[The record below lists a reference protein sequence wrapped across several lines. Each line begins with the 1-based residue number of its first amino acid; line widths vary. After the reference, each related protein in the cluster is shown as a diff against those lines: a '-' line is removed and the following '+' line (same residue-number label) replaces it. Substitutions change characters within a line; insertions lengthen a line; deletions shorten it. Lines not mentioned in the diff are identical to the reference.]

1 LPARAACKSSIVLE
15 RKSQVSDYD
24 YDLFVIGAGSGGV
37 RAARL
42 AAELGKRV
50 AIAEEYR
57 IGGTCV
63 IRGCVPKKLL
73 VYGSRYGGE
82 IQDAQRFGWSYQ
94 DLHFEWPTLIH
105 NVQREVDRLNGVYTR
120 TLENAGV
127 ERFLTHATVEGPHEV
142 RLAEPNRTVS
152 AEYILVATGSSP
164 VIPDVPGKEHLIS
177 SAECFQ
183 LEALPASIVIIGAGY
198 IGMEFCSIFAGL
210 GVAVTVLHRG
220 DQILRDFDND
230 LRDGLAEAL
239 RDRGVDLRMN
249 TNITSIEKE
258 GDCYRVAL
266 KEGGSVSA
274 ALVMAATG
282 RKPNTAGLGLQ
293 KVGVDLGW
301 NGHVVVDAY
310 SKSTVDSIYAVG
322 DVTDRVN
329 LTPVA
334 IREGT
339 AFVET
344 VFGGESKAM
353 DYTFIPTAVFSEP
366 EIGTVGISEE
376 DARAKYRA
384 VDVYKASFRP
394 MRATISGRD
403 EKVLL
408 KLVIDAETDKVLG
421 VHMLGPDAAEI
432 AQMAAVSLRLG
443 VTKAQ
448 LDATMALHPSVAEE
462 LVTMRHKWEPPT
474 PIKGSDAAA

>member
-1 LPARAACKSSIVLE
+1 
-15 RKSQVSDYD
+15 VSEYD

-50 AIAEEYR
+50 GIAEEYR
-57 IGGTCV
+57 VGGTCV

-73 VYGSRYGGE
+73 VYGSRYHGE
-82 IQDAQRFGWSYQ
+82 IEDARSFGWSYD
-94 DLHFEWPTLIH
+94 DLRFDWPTLIH

-127 ERFLTHATVEGPHEV
+127 DRFLTRATVEGPHTL
-142 RLAEPNRTVS
+142 RLADRDQPVS
-152 AEYILVATGSSP
+152 AEYVLVATGAAP
-164 VIPDVPGKEHLIS
+164 AMPDLPGKEHLITS
-177 SAECFQ
+177 NECFQ
-183 LEALPASIVIIGAGY
+183 LETLPASIAIIGAGY
-198 IGMEFCSIFAGL
+198 IGMEFASIFSGL
-210 GVAVTVLHRG
+210 GVAVTVLYRG
-220 DQILRDFDND
+220 DQVLRDFDDD
-230 LRDGLAEAL
+230 LRDGVAEAM

-249 TNITSIEKE
+249 ANIAGIEKE

-266 KEGGSVSA
+266 KEGASVSA

-282 RKPNTAGLGLQ
+282 RKPNTEGLGLQ
-293 KVGVDLGW
+293 QAGVKLGW
-301 NGHVVVDAY
+301 NGHVVVDDY
-310 SKSTVDSIYAVG
+310 SKTSVDSIFAVG
-322 DVTDRVN
+322 DVTDRVQ

-344 VFGGESKAM
+344 VFEGNPKCM
-353 DYTFIPTAVFSEP
+353 DYTFIPTAVFCEP
-366 EIGTVGISEE
+366 EIGTVGLSEGE
-376 DARAKYRA
+376 ARDKYRL
-384 VDVYKASFRP
+384 VEIYKTSFRP
-394 MRATISGRD
+394 MRATISGRN
-403 EKVLL
+403 EKVLI
-408 KLVIDAETDKVLG
+408 KLVIDGETDKVLG
-421 VHMLGPDAAEI
+421 LHMLGPDAAEI
-432 AQMAAVSLRLG
+432 AQMAAISMRLG

-462 LVTMRHKWEPPT
+462 IVTMRHKWEPPT

>member
-1 LPARAACKSSIVLE
+1 MSE
-15 RKSQVSDYD
+15 YD

-50 AIAEEYR
+50 GIAEEYR

-82 IQDAQRFGWSYQ
+82 IEDARSFGWAYE
-94 DLHFEWPTLIH
+94 DLRFDWPTLIH
-105 NVQREVDRLNGVYTR
+105 HVRREVDRLNAVYTR
-120 TLENAGV
+120 TLEKAGV
-127 ERFLTHATVEGPHEV
+127 DRFLTRATVEGPH
-142 RLAEPNRTVS
+142 TVQLPDRDGPIS
-152 AEYILVATGSSP
+152 AEYILIATGSHP
-164 VIPDVPGKEHLIS
+164 AMPDVPGKEHLIS
-177 SAECFQ
+177 SNECFQ
-183 LEALPASIVIIGAGY
+183 LEALPDSIVIIGAGY
-198 IGMEFCSIFAGL
+198 IGMEFASIFAGL

-220 DQILRDFDND
+220 EQILRDFDND
-230 LRDGLAEAL
+230 LRDGLAEAM

-249 TNITSIEKE
+249 ANMASVELA

-274 ALVMAATG
+274 SLVMAATG
-282 RKPNTAGLGLQ
+282 RIPNTKDLGLQ
-293 KVGVDLGW
+293 QAGVEVGW
-301 NGHVVVDAY
+301 NGHVVVDDY
-310 SKSTVDSIYAVG
+310 SKSSVDSIYAVG
-322 DVTDRVN
+322 DVTDRVQ

-334 IREGT
+334 IREGN
-339 AFVET
+339 AFIET
-344 VFGGESKAM
+344 IFEGSPKVM
-353 DYTFIPTAVFSEP
+353 DYAFIPTAVFTEP
-366 EIGTVGISEE
+366 EIGTVGLTEE
-376 DARAKYRA
+376 QARDRCR
-384 VDVYKASFRP
+384 VIDIYKANFRP

-403 EKVLL
+403 EKVLM

-432 AQMAAVSLRLG
+432 VQMAAIALRLG

-448 LDATMALHPSVAEE
+448 LDATMALHPSIAEE
-462 LVTMRHKWEPPT
+462 LVTMRHRWEAPS